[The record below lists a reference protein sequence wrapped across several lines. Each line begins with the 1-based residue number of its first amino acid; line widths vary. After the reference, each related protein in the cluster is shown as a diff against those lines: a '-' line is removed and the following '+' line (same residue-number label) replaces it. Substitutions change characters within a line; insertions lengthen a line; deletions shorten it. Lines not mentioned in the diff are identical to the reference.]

1 MLIVQR
7 FLKPVHWINALL
19 LLSLAF
25 SLLLGQPLV
34 AATVSDIAA
43 TKHNLSVTGP
53 GSVTA
58 ASEDQVCV
66 FCHTP
71 HGASNFPGSPLWN
84 RQLSNQTY
92 TVYTSSSLD
101 AEDIMGQ
108 LDQPGGSS
116 KLCLSCHDGT
126 LAIGT
131 VNVLGGQQNVD
142 ITLTGTAADGSM
154 PAGSGVQTGFTRE
167 LGADLTNDHPI
178 SLTYDSNL
186 ANVDRE
192 LFDPVA
198 AAHIGVRA
206 PGFRPLVPLEATGAG
221 GAAQMQ
227 CATCH
232 DPHSR
237 DSDPTVNSKFLR
249 LNRFQKSVPVG
260 GTFDP
265 DSDIVCLAC
274 HDKSGWTTSAH
285 ASPTV
290 ANETYTVIEGDLRE
304 FPTAIPV
311 WQASCL
317 NCHDTHTV
325 HGSRRLLREGTDA
338 VGSPKSGG
346 NPAIEET
353 CYQCHSAV
361 PVINNAAG
369 EIKNIKSDFLLARH
383 MPITSVDQLAG
394 FEVHDITDVDF
405 IESTNLLGKFNL
417 ANRHA
422 ECTDCH
428 NPHRVMRNSVFNDTG
443 SPLEP
448 AHDHSAGHSN
458 IASGALRGSWG
469 VEPLY
474 GATEFPSLP
483 TSYLVKQGDGGLGA
497 STAVTSNWLTREY
510 QVCLK
515 CHSDYAYN
523 DNNAFPTGTR
533 PNLSTSGGGTPT
545 NTNGLTQYT
554 NQAVEFQ
561 APLLHSGEPG
571 GLTGSGAGS
580 LFEGANTFD
589 PGNNGAIHFNHRSW
603 HPVINPTGRTAA
615 IRNASAA
622 TWLPPWDSAVGAQT
636 MYCSDCHG
644 SNTGPQSVVPTG
656 NNPWGPH
663 GSVNDFLL
671 KGSWNEQTGTENN
684 DQTAP
689 DPANG
694 LCFKCHDFEN
704 YTNRNGDNNNS
715 GFSGG
720 KSNNL
725 HAFHADR
732 IGKMHCTWCHTA
744 VPHGWKNKAL
754 LINLNDV
761 GPEAGLPANTEIAI
775 GSSADVYN
783 KEPYYFNAKLKVR
796 TFAQSGNWEDSNC
809 GSAGANILGNNT
821 EIDKRWMG
829 SVCSNPP

>member
-1 MLIVQR
+1 VLFIVQR
-7 FLKPVHWINALL
+7 LLRSVRWINALL
-19 LLSLAF
+19 LFNLAF
-25 SLLLGQPLV
+25 SLQ
-34 AATVSDIAA
+34 AAAAPVSDIAA

-53 GSVTA
+53 GGVTA
-58 ASEDQVCV
+58 TTEDQVCV

-142 ITLTGTAADGSM
+142 ITLIGTDVDGSM
-154 PAGSGVQTGFTRE
+154 PPGSGVQTGFTRE
-167 LGADLTNDHPI
+167 LGTDLTNDHPI
-178 SLTYDSNL
+178 SLTYDTNL
-186 ANVDRE
+186 ANTDRE

-221 GAAQMQ
+221 GAPQMQ

-237 DSDPTVNSKFLR
+237 DSDLTVNSKFLR
-249 LNRFQKSVPVG
+249 MNRFQKSVPIG

-265 DSDIVCLAC
+265 DQDIICLAC

-290 ANETYTVIEGDLRE
+290 ANETYTVTEGDLRE

-325 HGSRRLLREGTDA
+325 HGSRRLLREGTDS

-353 CYQCHSAV
+353 CYQCHTAV
-361 PVINNAAG
+361 PVVNNAAG
-369 EIKNIKSDFLLARH
+369 EIKNIQTDFLLPRH
-383 MPITSVDQLAG
+383 MPITSIDQPAG
-394 FEVHDITDVDF
+394 SEVHDITDADF

-417 ANRHA
+417 TNRHA

-443 SPLEP
+443 SSLEP
-448 AHDHSAGHSN
+448 THDHSAGHTN

-483 TSYLVKQGDGGLGA
+483 TNYLVKQGDGGLGA
-497 STAVTSNWLTREY
+497 GSAVSSDWLTREY

-515 CHSDYAYN
+515 CHSDYGYN

-533 PNLSTSGGGTPT
+533 PNLSTSLGGTPS

-561 APLLHSGEPG
+561 APITHSGEPG

-580 LFEGANTFD
+580 SYEGA
-589 PGNNGAIHFNHRSW
+589 GHRNHRSW
-603 HPVINPTGRTAA
+603 HPVINSTGRTTGV
-615 IRNASAA
+615 RNASAA
-622 TWLPPWDSAVGAQT
+622 AWLPPWNSNVGNQT

-644 SNTGPQSVVPTG
+644 SNTDPESVVPLA

-663 GSVNDFLL
+663 GSVNDFIL
-671 KGSWNEQTGTENN
+671 KGTWN
-684 DQTAP
+684 DQTGGDNDRPSAP
-689 DPANG
+689 DPKNG
-694 LCFKCHDFEN
+694 LCFKCHELET
-704 YTNRNGDNNNS
+704 YANRNGDNRNS
-715 GFSGG
+715 GFGG
-720 KSNNL
+720 DKSNNL
-725 HAFHADR
+725 HAFHADK

-754 LINLNDV
+754 LVNLNDV
-761 GPEAGLPANTEIAI
+761 GLEAGLPANTEIASN
-775 GSSADVYN
+775 GSNDVYN

-796 TFAQSGNWEDSNC
+796 TFARSGTWEDTDC
-809 GSAGANILGNNT
+809 GSAGANIVGNNRNNGK
-821 EIDKRWMG
+821 DWMD

>member
-1 MLIVQR
+1 VLLIVQR
-7 FLKPVHWINALL
+7 LLKPVHWINALL
-19 LLSLAF
+19 LLSLAP
-25 SLLLGQPLV
+25 GQPSV

-43 TKHNLSVTGP
+43 TKHNLSVTGQ

-58 ASEDQVCV
+58 TSEDQVCV

-126 LAIGT
+126 LAIAT

-142 ITLTGTAADGSM
+142 ITLTGTAVDGSM
-154 PAGSGVQTGFTRE
+154 PSGSGIQTGFTRD
-167 LGADLTNDHPI
+167 LGTDLTNDHPI
-178 SLTYDSNL
+178 SLNYDSNL
-186 ANVDRE
+186 ANTDRE

-221 GAAQMQ
+221 GAAQIQ

-237 DSDPTVNSKFLR
+237 DSDLTINSKFLR

-265 DSDIVCLAC
+265 ESDIVCLAC
-274 HDKSGWTTSAH
+274 HDKRGWTTSAH

-304 FPTAIPV
+304 FPTAQPV

-353 CYQCHSAV
+353 CYQCHSAI
-361 PVINNAAG
+361 PVVNNAAG

-394 FEVHDITDVDF
+394 FEVHDIVDVDF

-448 AHDHSAGHSN
+448 THDHSAGHKN

-483 TSYLVKQGDGGLGA
+483 SSYLVKQGDGGLGA

-554 NQAVEFQ
+554 NQTVEFQ

-580 LFEGANTFD
+580 LFEGANTFA
-589 PGNNGAIHFNHRSW
+589 PGDNGAIHFNHRSW
-603 HPVINPTGRTAA
+603 HPVINPTGRTAG

-622 TWLPPWDSAVGAQT
+622 TWLPPWNSAVG
-636 MYCSDCHG
+636 S
-644 SNTGPQSVVPTG
+644 PSVRR
-656 NNPWGPH
+656 PH
-663 GSVNDFLL
+663 
-671 KGSWNEQTGTENN
+671 
-684 DQTAP
+684 
-689 DPANG
+689 
-694 LCFKCHDFEN
+694 
-704 YTNRNGDNNNS
+704 R
-715 GFSGG
+715 
-720 KSNNL
+720 
-725 HAFHADR
+725 
-732 IGKMHCTWCHTA
+732 
-744 VPHGWKNKAL
+744 
-754 LINLNDV
+754 
-761 GPEAGLPANTEIAI
+761 
-775 GSSADVYN
+775 
-783 KEPYYFNAKLKVR
+783 
-796 TFAQSGNWEDSNC
+796 
-809 GSAGANILGNNT
+809 
-821 EIDKRWMG
+821 
-829 SVCSNPP
+829 